1 MLELG
6 FAHNSIFEIQGIDL
20 NNNHSKNVLAYSS
33 LFTSANF
40 ESYHWFLYLY
50 ANCSSDLPSNVLNI
64 LPGLGNLVVPLL
76 RQVETQ
82 ACSLLM
88 NKPIFNS

>member
-1 MLELG
+1 MLGLG
-6 FAHNSIFEIQGIDL
+6 FAHNSIFDLQGGDL

-33 LFTSANF
+33 LFASANF
-40 ESYHWFLYLY
+40 ESQHLFLYLC
-50 ANCSSDLPSNVLNI
+50 ANCSSDLPSNVLNV
-64 LPGLGNLVVPLL
+64 LPGLGNLVMSSV

-88 NKPIFNS
+88 NKPVFNS